1 MVLDPAWRADAGT
14 IKATIVTVDESSDA
28 DAETVRAGAEAIT
41 PRELSV
47 LQLLVRDLTN
57 AEIADELYIS
67 VRTVESHVA
76 NILSKLGVTSRAKAK
91 TVALRFKLVELSEP
105 PA

>member
-1 MVLDPAWRADAGT
+1 M
-14 IKATIVTVDESSDA
+14 
-28 DAETVRAGAEAIT
+28 
-41 PRELSV
+41 